1 MQRSVTVVLDELLD
15 VYKSNKLIT
24 RSTKTMIGKTSTL
37 LNMAQGMN
45 NVSIKVNQDFPLQC
59 LPSIIMN
66 VQEFKGLLPRA

>member
-24 RSTKTMIGKTSTL
+24 RSTKTMTGKTSTL

-45 NVSIKVNQDFPLQC
+45 NVNIKVNQDFPL
-59 LPSIIMN
+59 
-66 VQEFKGLLPRA
+66 